1 MANYTWGSGTSAKI
15 SGAVG
20 GEGERREMGKGT
32 LMPSR
37 SDVCS
42 LRASKQR

>member
-20 GEGERREMGKGT
+20 GEGREKRDGEGNTDAIK
-32 LMPSR
+32 
-37 SDVCS
+37 
-42 LRASKQR
+42 K